1 MSVLFCP
8 MYICATL
15 PHTFCSSPQ
24 VFTQSVGA
32 HSQTPV
38 TQWLVRQLL
47 EVHLKWGD
55 HAGLTR
61 WTTVPPS
68 GGRMK
73 HRMDRTQE
81 GQPKKE
87 TGGLLLLVGGELL
100 ITFILSLIFVR

>member
-1 MSVLFCP
+1 

-15 PHTFCSSPQ
+15 PHTLCSFPQ
-24 VFTQSVGA
+24 AFTQSVGA
-32 HSQTPV
+32 HYRTHV

-68 GGRMK
+68 GGMMN

-81 GQPKKE
+81 EQPRKE
-87 TGGLLLLVGGELL
+87 TGGLLLLVRGELL
-100 ITFILSLIFVR
+100 TTFMVLAHVNLVIAI